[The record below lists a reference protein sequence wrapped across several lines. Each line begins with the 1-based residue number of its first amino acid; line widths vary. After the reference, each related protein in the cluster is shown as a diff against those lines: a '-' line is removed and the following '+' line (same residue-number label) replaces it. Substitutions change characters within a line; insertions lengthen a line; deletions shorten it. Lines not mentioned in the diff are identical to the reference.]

1 MKDTGDGA
9 TRDIASACHENILKG
24 KVAIAAH
31 HYQRPEIVAR
41 AALTGDSYRLAVA
54 ASRSDAEYIVLCGV
68 RFMAESA
75 AILAREGQK
84 VLIPDMNAG
93 CPMADMIDR
102 GTAEDTLSV
111 LAGFSTKPI
120 IPVVYMNS
128 HADIKALAG
137 ERGGSVCTSGNARKI
152 LAHYLDKGNSIFFAP
167 DFNLGMNT
175 ARELGIPT
183 DDIRRVSRDGRI
195 MRIDA
200 QKSDT
205 KESLERVRLFLWDGF
220 CHVHKAFTTEDV
232 EGARKA
238 FPGSRVIVHPEC
250 SPDVVARA
258 DASGSTESMYNT
270 LRDAEAGSSWIIGTE
285 GRFVERMAAT
295 FSDKNIRPLRVSYC
309 HNMNRIDEAA
319 LDKTLA
325 DVVRAE
331 TNSGDDKSGA
341 ARHRMPGLVT
351 VTGDERRYAKESLD
365 AMVRITESGK
375 QP

>member
-9 TRDIASACHENILKG
+9 PRDSAFAGLESITKG

-102 GTAEDTLSV
+102 GIAEDTLSV

-128 HADIKALAG
+128 HADLKALSG

-152 LAHYLDKGNSIFFAP
+152 LAHYLDNGNSVFFAP

-175 ARELGIPT
+175 ARDLGIPT
-183 DDIRRVSRDGRI
+183 TDIRRVTRDGRI
-195 MRIDA
+195 VRIDA

-220 CHVHKAFTTEDV
+220 CHVHKAFTVEDV
-232 EGARKA
+232 VKARKA

-250 SPDVVARA
+250 PPEVVELA
-258 DASGSTESMYNT
+258 DEAGSTESMYNT

-295 FSDKNIRPLRVSYC
+295 FPDKTIRPLRVSYC

-325 DVVRAE
+325 DIAWAE
-331 TNSGDDKSGA
+331 NNLKESRGGSA
-341 ARHRMPGLVT
+341 HHRIAGLIS
-351 VTGDERRYAKESLD
+351 VTGSERQHAKEALD
-365 AMVRITESGK
+365 AMVLITESGK
-375 QP
+375 

>member
-9 TRDIASACHENILKG
+9 TGDSAFVGLESITKG

-84 VLIPDMNAG
+84 VLIPDMNAL

-102 GTAEDTLSV
+102 GTAEDALSV

-128 HADIKALAG
+128 HADLKALAG

-152 LAHYLDKGNSIFFAP
+152 LAHYLDKGNSVFFAP

-175 ARELGIPT
+175 ARDLGIPT
-183 DDIRRVSRDGRI
+183 TDIRRVTRDGRI
-195 MRIDA
+195 VRIDA
-200 QKSDT
+200 QASDT

-220 CHVHKAFTTEDV
+220 CHVHKAFTAEDV
-232 EGARKA
+232 AEARKA
-238 FPGSRVIVHPEC
+238 FPGARVIVHPEC
-250 SPDVVARA
+250 SPEVVALS
-258 DASGSTESMYNT
+258 DAAGSTESMFNT

-285 GRFVERMAAT
+285 GRFVERMAKT
-295 FSDKNIRPLRVSYC
+295 FPEKAIHPLRVSYC
-309 HNMNRIDEAA
+309 HNMNRIDASA

-325 DVVRAE
+325 DIAWTENVLKE
-331 TNSGDDKSGA
+331 PTGGA
-341 ARHRMPGLVT
+341 ARHRVPGLVT
-351 VTGDERRYAKESLD
+351 VIGSERHHAKQALD
-365 AMVRITESGK
+365 AMVQITEAGK
-375 QP
+375 

>member
-9 TRDIASACHENILKG
+9 TRDSAFAGLESITKG

-102 GTAEDTLSV
+102 GIAENTLSV

-128 HADIKALAG
+128 HADLKALSG

-152 LAHYLDKGNSIFFAP
+152 LAHYLDNGNSVFFAP

-175 ARELGIPT
+175 ARDLGIPT
-183 DDIRRVSRDGRI
+183 TDIRRVTRDGRI
-195 MRIDA
+195 VRIDA

-220 CHVHKAFTTEDV
+220 CHVHKAFTTDDV
-232 EGARKA
+232 GEARKA

-250 SPDVVARA
+250 SPEVVALA
-258 DASGSTESMYNT
+258 DEAGSTESMYNT

-295 FSDKNIRPLRVSYC
+295 FSDKTIRPLRVSYC
-309 HNMNRIDEAA
+309 HNMNRIDEAS
-319 LDKTLA
+319 LDKTLSDIA
-325 DVVRAE
+325 WSENNLKEAR
-331 TNSGDDKSGA
+331 GGA
-341 ARHRMPGLVT
+341 AHHRIPSLVT
-351 VTGDERRYAKESLD
+351 VVGSERQHAKEALD

-375 QP
+375 

>member
-9 TRDIASACHENILKG
+9 TRDSAFAGLESITKG

-102 GTAEDTLSV
+102 GIAENTLSV

-128 HADIKALAG
+128 HADLKALSG

-152 LAHYLDKGNSIFFAP
+152 LAHYLENGNSVFFAP

-175 ARELGIPT
+175 ARDLGIPT
-183 DDIRRVSRDGRI
+183 TDIRRVTRDGRI
-195 MRIDA
+195 VRIDA

-220 CHVHKAFTTEDV
+220 CHVHKAFTTDDV
-232 EGARKA
+232 AEARKA

-250 SPDVVARA
+250 STEVVALA
-258 DASGSTESMYNT
+258 DEAGSTESMYNT

-295 FSDKNIRPLRVSYC
+295 FSDKTIRPLRVSYC
-309 HNMNRIDEAA
+309 HNMNRIDEAS
-319 LDKTLA
+319 LDKTLSDIA
-325 DVVRAE
+325 WSENNLKEAR
-331 TNSGDDKSGA
+331 GGA
-341 ARHRMPGLVT
+341 AHHRIPSLVT
-351 VTGDERRYAKESLD
+351 VVGSERQHAKEALD

-375 QP
+375 

>member
-9 TRDIASACHENILKG
+9 TRDSAFAGLESITKG

-102 GTAEDTLSV
+102 GIAENTLSV

-128 HADIKALAG
+128 HADLKALSG

-152 LAHYLDKGNSIFFAP
+152 LAHYLDNGNSVFFAP

-175 ARELGIPT
+175 ARDLGIPT
-183 DDIRRVSRDGRI
+183 TDIRRVTRDGRI
-195 MRIDA
+195 VRIDA

-220 CHVHKAFTTEDV
+220 CHVHKAFTTDDV
-232 EGARKA
+232 GEARKA

-250 SPDVVARA
+250 SPEVVALA
-258 DASGSTESMYNT
+258 DEAGSTESMYNT

-295 FSDKNIRPLRVSYC
+295 FSDKTIRPLRVSYC
-309 HNMNRIDEAA
+309 HNMNRIDEAS
-319 LDKTLA
+319 LDKTLSDIA
-325 DVVRAE
+325 WSENNLKEAR
-331 TNSGDDKSGA
+331 GGA
-341 ARHRMPGLVT
+341 AHHRIPSLVT
-351 VTGDERRYAKESLD
+351 VVGSERQHAKEALD
-365 AMVRITESGK
+365 AMVRISESGK
-375 QP
+375 